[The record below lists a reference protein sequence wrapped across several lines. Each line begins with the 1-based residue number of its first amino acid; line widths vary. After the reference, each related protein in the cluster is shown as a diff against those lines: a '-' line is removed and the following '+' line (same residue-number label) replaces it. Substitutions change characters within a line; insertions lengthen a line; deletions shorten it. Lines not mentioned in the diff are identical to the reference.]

1 LSRSYIASKIDALA
15 ARLSIMAYAGG
26 YDFTDQQLRK
36 EAARQ
41 IAQEQREQRAS
52 RLAAPPPTG
61 RVTLD
66 NVKALFAA
74 RVAAIAARMRDPR
87 TQPPVTLDA
96 TARPSPDNRLAGETR
111 DRWRPAFRLSEAQPS
126 PSPVS
131 PSPQHPGV
139 FSGHPSAAQLIDDR
153 EFHNSVRYGDTA
165 TDNWR
170 KSIQQ
175 NEELQQRR
183 SRWIG

>member
-1 LSRSYIASKIDALA
+1 MSSSSYIRHQIDALA
-15 ARLSIMAYAGG
+15 VRLKLMAGLGG
-26 YDFTDQQLRK
+26 YDYTDDQLRA

-41 IAQEQREQRAS
+41 VAQEQRELRAQRTY
-52 RLAAPPPTG
+52 APPAPG

-87 TQPPVTLDA
+87 TQPPVTLEHA
-96 TARPSPDNRLAGETR
+96 TPSPPPAPVERAKSRVQGYPVNSR
-111 DRWRPAFRLSEAQPS
+111 DQTPDPDRHATL
-126 PSPVS
+126 
-131 PSPQHPGV
+131 GV
-139 FSGHPSAAQLIDDR
+139 FSGHPSSAELIDDR

-170 KSIQQ
+170 RSIQV
-175 NEELQQRR
+175 NEEIAAQRSSR